1 MPTTRIKNA
10 LYRILLPF
18 FAPRCGKDPVSACS
32 GHDIHDL
39 AHYSKLIKKHHVLG
53 SAAYLSS
60 DNLSAQIYTSS
71 NNPAH
76 HAYPETFFRVAS
88 ITKIAT
94 SILVMRLSEKGFI
107 SLDVPVS
114 SFFPADEK
122 QSIPEDISLYHLLSH
137 TSGLVDP
144 PDLEEKLEAGIPFTE
159 FLPFAQHFPAG
170 QSFHYS
176 NLGFGLIGCILESV
190 VSMPVG
196 EIYKQFLFEPLH
208 LNATLEGCLLPPES
222 IMPVTRILPWRKG
235 NDLIVTK
242 LGSKPLLHTDPLRH
256 YGHTA
261 GSMYIDILSLEKLLH
276 VLSDHNHQFLSDHSV
291 SGMKIKYAS
300 YGSVSPTLSY
310 GLGLLRIDDAYI
322 SDSCI
327 YGHQGF
333 AYGCA
338 DGAFWE
344 EKTGRMFLFVNG
356 GCSEARCG
364 RLGHANRDFLHWA
377 FRKELPSWL

>member
-1 MPTTRIKNA
+1 MPTSRIKNA
-10 LYRILLPF
+10 LYCILLPF
-18 FAPRCGKDPVSACS
+18 FAPGCGKSPVSACS
-32 GHDIHDL
+32 GHEIQYITG
-39 AHYSKLIKKHHVLG
+39 YSKLIKKHHVMG

-60 DNLSAQIYTSS
+60 DNLSACIFTSS
-71 NNPAH
+71 VNPSH

-94 SILVMRLSEKGFI
+94 SILVMRLSELGYI
-107 SLDVPVS
+107 SLDAPVS
-114 SFFPADEK
+114 SYFPVREM
-122 QSIPEDISLYHLLSH
+122 QFIPENISLLHLLSH

-144 PDLEEKLEAGIPFTE
+144 PDLEEKLETGIPFTR
-159 FLPFAQHFPAG
+159 FLSSVHHFPSG

-190 VSMPVG
+190 INKPVG
-196 EIYKQFLFEPLH
+196 EIYKQYLFEPLH
-208 LNATLEGCLLPPES
+208 LNATLEGCLLPPDS

-235 NDLIVTK
+235 NDLILTK
-242 LGSKPLLHTDPLRH
+242 LGSKPLLEPDPLRH

-261 GSMYIDILSLEKLLH
+261 GSMYTDILSLVKLLH

-291 SGMKIKYAS
+291 SKMKHVYAS

-310 GLGLLRIDDAYI
+310 GLGLLRIDDSYI

-344 EKTGRMFLFVNG
+344 EKTGRMLVFVNG

-364 RLGHANRDFLHWA
+364 RLGYANRDFLHWA
-377 FRKELPSWL
+377 FRKELPSW